1 MAEPSPSAVSFRQ
14 VSRHY
19 GEVRAVD
26 DVSFDIADGEFFSM
40 LGPSGSGK
48 TTCLRLIAGF
58 EQPSAGEVV
67 VHGRNMAGVPPY
79 ERDVNTV
86 FQDYALFPHMTVAEN
101 VAYGLMIRRVPKAE
115 RQAEAEKML
124 AMVALGGLGGR
135 RPSQL
140 SGGQRQRV
148 ALARALVN
156 KPGVLLLDEPLGAL
170 DLKLREQM
178 QVELKAIQRQVGITF
193 IYVTHDQGEALSMS
207 DRIAVFN
214 KGRIEQI
221 GSPAEIYEHPAS
233 VFVAGF
239 VGVSNLVSGPAAAAI
254 PGVPPAFSIRPE
266 KIHIAAPGS
275 AAPADA
281 CAVDGTISS
290 VLYLGASTRFHVA
303 LAGRRRADGDR
314 PEPGG
319 DGLHR
324 RWPARAR
331 RCGSSG
337 SAPISRKCGNER
349 RGRADPAWSAGAPG
363 AIGRLS
369 TFLYLRP
376 RLVLLLLLLPPLL
389 WLGIV
394 YVGSLLA
401 LLAQSF
407 FSVDDFSGL
416 VVYQPTLSTYAELF
430 TPANL
435 TIILRTVVMATAVT
449 LGCAAIAFPLAYYMA
464 RFAGPRA
471 KAVFYIAVMLP
482 LWSNYLVRV
491 YSWKL
496 ILAKEGVLTWLFNLV
511 GLGGL
516 LDGALGAAGHRR
528 ALALRL
534 LYRHVHRL
542 HLYLAALHDPAGRG
556 GAGAGAAQLHRGL
569 GRSRR
574 QAAGDLPQCHP
585 AAGDSR
591 RGGGLDLHLLADPG
605 RLHHSQSDRQFAAL
619 RGHGGLQPIRAP
631 PGTSR
636 WPPPS
641 PWCRSW

>member
-58 EQPSAGEVV
+58 EQPSTGEVV

-239 VGVSNLVSGPAAAAI
+239 VGVSNLVSGPAAASI

-303 LAGRRRADGDR
+303 LAG
-314 PEPGG
+314 GG
-319 DGLHR
+319 ELTVIDQNR
-324 RWPARAR
+324 EETA
-331 RCGSSG
+331 
-337 SAPISRKCGNER
+337 
-349 RGRADPAWSAGAPG
+349 
-363 AIGRLS
+363 S
-369 TFLYLRP
+369 T
-376 RLVLLLLLLPPLL
+376 
-389 WLGIV
+389 
-394 YVGSLLA
+394 
-401 LLAQSF
+401 
-407 FSVDDFSGL
+407 
-416 VVYQPTLSTYAELF
+416 
-430 TPANL
+430 
-435 TIILRTVVMATAVT
+435 
-449 LGCAAIAFPLAYYMA
+449 
-464 RFAGPRA
+464 
-471 KAVFYIAVMLP
+471 
-482 LWSNYLVRV
+482 
-491 YSWKL
+491 
-496 ILAKEGVLTWLFNLV
+496 
-511 GLGGL
+511 
-516 LDGALGAAGHRR
+516 
-528 ALALRL
+528 ALARQGQAVRL
-534 LYRHVHRL
+534 IWQRAHI
-542 HLYLAALHDPAGRG
+542 
-556 GAGAGAAQLHRGL
+556 QEM
-569 GRSRR
+569 R
-574 QAAGDLPQCHP
+574 Q
-585 AAGDSR
+585 
-591 RGGGLDLHLLADPG
+591 
-605 RLHHSQSDRQFAAL
+605 
-619 RGHGGLQPIRAP
+619 
-631 PGTSR
+631 
-636 WPPPS
+636 
-641 PWCRSW
+641 